1 MPEREAVSII
11 IPAYNEEDSICE
23 VIDQIETVMKSQ
35 DKSYEI
41 LVVNDG
47 STDKTGE
54 VLKHVPANVIEHE
67 FNKGYGASLK
77 TGIKKANGDIIV
89 ITDAD
94 GTYPPEAIP
103 SILSHMSECDMVVGA
118 RVGAKAKM
126 PLIRKPAKWCLSKLA
141 NYLSGTKIPDL
152 NSGLRA
158 FRKET
163 VMEFYHMLPRG
174 FSFTTTITLGMHSN
188 DYIIKY
194 IPIDY
199 LKRSGKSKIHP
210 IKDTLNFILLI
221 VSTIMY
227 FNPLKVF
234 LPLSFIVFILG
245 LVLLGYDIFII
256 QNIGDKTVFVLS
268 VAFLTGMLGML
279 ADLIVKR
286 MDRIRD

>member
-1 MPEREAVSII
+1 MPESTQVSIV
-11 IPAYNEEDSICE
+11 IPAYNEEDSIVA
-23 VIDQIETVMKSQ
+23 VIDQVDAVMKKQ
-35 DKSYEI
+35 EASYEI
-41 LVVNDG
+41 IVVNDG

-54 VLKHVPANVIEHE
+54 VLKLATVNVIQHE
-67 FNKGYGASLK
+67 FNRGYGASLK
-77 TGIKKANGDIIV
+77 SGIKKARGEIIV

-94 GTYPPEAIP
+94 GTYPPEEIP
-103 SILSHMSECDMVVGA
+103 KLLSHMEKCDMVVGA
-118 RVGAKAKM
+118 RIGAKAKI
-126 PLIRKPAKWCLSKLA
+126 PLIRKPAKWFLSKLA

-163 VMEFYHMLPRG
+163 AMEFYHMLPRG

-188 DYIIKY
+188 DYVIKY

-234 LPLSFIVFILG
+234 LPVSFFVCLLG
-245 LVLLGYDIFII
+245 LVLLAYDIFVI

-268 VAFLTGMLGML
+268 IAFLTGMLGLL

-286 MDRIRD
+286 IDRIRD

>member
-1 MPEREAVSII
+1 MPESKQVSIV
-11 IPAYNEEDSICE
+11 IPAYNEEDSISE
-23 VIDQIETVMKSQ
+23 VIDQIDAVMKKQ
-35 DKSYEI
+35 EASYEI

-54 VLKHVPANVIEHE
+54 VLKLAPVNVIQHE
-67 FNKGYGASLK
+67 FNRGYGASLK
-77 TGIKKANGDIIV
+77 SGIKKACGEIIV

-94 GTYPPEAIP
+94 GTYPPEEIP
-103 SILSHMSECDMVVGA
+103 NLLSHMDECDMVVGA
-118 RVGAKAKM
+118 RIGAKAEI
-126 PLIRKPAKWCLSKLA
+126 PLIRKPAKWFLSKLA

-163 VMEFYHMLPRG
+163 AMEFYHMLPRG

-188 DYIIKY
+188 DYVIKY

-234 LPLSFIVFILG
+234 LPVSFFVCLLG
-245 LVLLGYDIFII
+245 LVLLAYDIFII
-256 QNIGDKTVFVLS
+256 KNIGDKTVFVLS
-268 VAFLTGMLGML
+268 IAFLTGMLGLL

-286 MDRIRD
+286 IDRIRD